1 MCIMICSTA
10 TVPVNAEGE
19 TPLTPFRVW
28 KGLVLKARDA
38 RLFLAPNLC
47 TRCDVVEESMTHI
60 LREPTINGHD
70 VREIIRFDLEEKV
83 LFFQDSGRA
92 KA

>member
-1 MCIMICSTA
+1 M
-10 TVPVNAEGE
+10 
-19 TPLTPFRVW
+19 
-28 KGLVLKARDA
+28 
-38 RLFLAPNLC
+38 APNLC